1 MNSPRTNYINPG
13 EYNVV
18 EVIME
23 STLLK
28 DRKLDIGSIWTA
40 MSVFENIFTNT
51 LTGNIIL
58 TDTHNLLSNF
68 PVVGHETI
76 SINIE
81 SPDIEG
87 ATPIKRKFRV
97 YRVSDVTD
105 QGESTKRYMV
115 NFISE
120 EYFTNMKTSVSK
132 SYNDHVISDIVEKIF
147 DSYLDSDRDLFIEK
161 TKNKYDIIIPFWK
174 PLEAF
179 NWLSAR
185 ATPENRDGANYFFY
199 ETRDGFCFKSME
211 SLFDQEPEEIYSW
224 DLQNMPDFT
233 GRRQPDMEAYRK
245 LDSYELASVFDMVEK
260 IPRGTYASRLVI
272 HDMLKKKIE
281 TVDFDYGEGYKNY
294 SHLEKTKN
302 KKTWVLA
309 DGQIPSQDTTML
321 VGDGVDGLTT
331 SPLSQQS
338 FISRHGD
345 KNKYDET
352 TLQIRNSQLEQLHSI
367 QTNVTIPGDTTR
379 QVGDVIKL
387 LLPSAENPYSE
398 DVSEDALYS
407 GNYLISGLRHRFTAD
422 KHEMIMELL
431 KDSYYNS
438 LPKEN

>member
-1 MNSPRTNYINPG
+1 MNSPRIDHTTPG
-13 EYNVV
+13 VFDVV
-18 EVIME
+18 EVMME
-23 STLLK
+23 SSLIKRT
-28 DRKLDIGSIWTA
+28 LDIGSIWTA
-40 MSVFENIFTNT
+40 MSIFENIFTNT

-58 TDTHNLLSNF
+58 TDTNNLLSNF
-68 PVVGHETI
+68 PIVGHETI
-76 SINIE
+76 SVNIE
-81 SPDIEG
+81 SPTIEG

-97 YRVSDVTD
+97 YKVSDVTD
-105 QGESTKRYMV
+105 QGEATKRYMV

-120 EYFTNMKTSVSK
+120 EYFTNIKTSISK
-132 SYNDHVISDIVEKIF
+132 SYRDHVISDIVEKIF
-147 DSYLDSDRDLFIEK
+147 DSYLDSDKDLSIEK
-161 TKNKYDIIIPFWK
+161 TKNRYDIIIPFWK
-174 PLEAF
+174 PMEAF

-185 ATPENRDGANYFFY
+185 ATPEDKDGANYFFY
-199 ETRDGFCFKSME
+199 ETRDEFCFKSME
-211 SLFDQEPEEIYSW
+211 SLFDKEPEETYSW

-233 GRRQPDMEAYRK
+233 GRRQPDMEAYKK

-260 IPRGTYASRLVI
+260 IPQGTYASRLVI

-281 TVDFDYGEGYKNY
+281 TVDFDYGEGYKDY
-294 SHLEKTKN
+294 IHLEKTKS
-302 KKTWVLA
+302 KKTWVLE
-309 DGQIPSQDTTML
+309 DRQVPSQDTTML
-321 VGDGVDGLTT
+321 VGDGVDDLTK
-331 SPLSQQS
+331 SPLSRQS

-367 QTNVTIPGDTTR
+367 QNNVTIPGDTSR
-379 QVGDVIKL
+379 QVGDIIKL
-387 LLPSAENPYSE
+387 VLPSAENPYTE

-438 LPKEN
+438 LPKE